1 MFFAK
6 NSQSFSRF
14 FPAVSLSMTIISRE
28 CIRFR
33 GVFTRSKRKS
43 LILLNETF
51 STTSF
56 EEGYYVT
63 RDIAEKYGVQKLRNS
78 EILGKSG
85 LEMLCK
91 LLECDI
97 SEIIEYVP
105 ETKNE

>member
-1 MFFAK
+1 MLRYKVNVLSALK
-6 NSQSFSRF
+6 EKGYTSYRLIKDGYFSNG
-14 FPAVSLSMTIISRE
+14 S
-28 CIRFR
+28 
-33 GVFTRSKRKS
+33 
-43 LILLNETF
+43 
-51 STTSF
+51 
-56 EEGYYVT
+56 
-63 RDIAEKYGVQKLRNS
+63 VQKLRNS

>member
-1 MFFAK
+1 MI
-6 NSQSFSRF
+6 
-14 FPAVSLSMTIISRE
+14 IISRE

-33 GVFTRSKRKS
+33 EIFTQSKRKS

-56 EEGYYVT
+56 EEGYCVA

-97 SEIIEYVP
+97 SEIIITVVKS
-105 ETKNE
+105 ETSNGRQKQSIDAEVSIL